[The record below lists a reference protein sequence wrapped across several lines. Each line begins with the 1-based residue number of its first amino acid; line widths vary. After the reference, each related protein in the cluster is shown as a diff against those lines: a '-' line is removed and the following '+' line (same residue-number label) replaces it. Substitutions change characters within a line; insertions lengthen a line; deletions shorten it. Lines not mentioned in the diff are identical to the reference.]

1 MLNKIYSFMKILVIG
16 HGRHGKDTFANML
29 VEKYNLK
36 FISASKFACKHIIFP
51 AMRANYDTVEECY
64 NDKVNHREYWKRLI
78 SEYNKEDKLK
88 LVKEVLKESDIYVG
102 LRDMQEYEEC
112 KRLKLF
118 DYVFTIYNPRIE
130 KESSYNIPLSE
141 GKLILNEKGL
151 IDLKMI
157 VDDLQLTN
165 IKTGIL

>member
-1 MLNKIYSFMKILVIG
+1 MKILIIG

-36 FISASKFACKHIIFP
+36 YISASEFACKHIIFP
-51 AMRANYDTVEECY
+51 AMQANYNTLEECY

-102 LRDMQEYEEC
+102 LRDIVEYEEC

-118 DYVFTIYNPRIE
+118 DYVFTIFNPRVE
-130 KESSYNIPLSE
+130 NESSYNIPLNE
-141 GKLILNEKGL
+141 GEFILNDKRL
-151 IDLKMI
+151 IDLKII
-157 VDDLQLTN
+157 VNDMQLTN
-165 IKTGIL
+165 IKTEI